1 MGKISFSQKE
11 TGAKS
16 VVMSMA
22 QWVSF
27 VMYISDAKFEEEN
40 FSNIDLVI
48 SILISVLQKQA
59 YMYVAFQM
67 HVFHR

>member
-1 MGKISFSQKE
+1 
-11 TGAKS
+11 
-16 VVMSMA
+16 MSMA

-27 VMYISDAKFEEEN
+27 VMCTYIVSDAKFEEEH

-48 SILISVLQKQA
+48 SISVSVLQKQA

-67 HVFHR
+67 HVVVHR